1 MHISV
6 RRALQT
12 AVIASGVVVSGSG
25 LALAS
30 PDSAAPSPVIRCDER
45 TTVCTPQEQAAWNEH
60 WMAHIPVSTTAST
73 PDCPCE
79 EGTETECEKP
89 PTTTV
94 PTLPST
100 TLPSTTV
107 PPITFTP
114 GTSTPGT
121 TPVTTTTA
129 ATSTPHTSTSK
140 PHTTSTSARP
150 VVQVGGSHR
159 VPPAQAQRTPEL
171 ANTGVSPV
179 MLLLGGLATVLAGVA
194 AVLFG
199 RRKRA

>member
-12 AVIASGVVVSGSG
+12 AVLASGVVVAGSG

-30 PDSAAPSPVIRCDER
+30 PDSAVPSPATRCAEGD
-45 TTVCTPQEQAAWNEH
+45 VSACASQEQPGWSQE
-60 WMAHIPVSTTAST
+60 WMQHIPVSTST

-79 EGTETECEKP
+79 EGSETECENP

-94 PTLPST
+94 PTLP
-100 TLPSTTV
+100 PTTV
-107 PPITFTP
+107 PPVTSTP
-114 GTSTPGT
+114 DTSTPGT
-121 TPVTTTTA
+121 TPPVTTTTVP
-129 ATSTPHTSTSK
+129 TGTPDIGSSTPHTPSTV
-140 PHTTSTSARP
+140 TTSAQH
-150 VVQVGGSHR
+150 VVHVGGSHR
-159 VPPAQAQRTPEL
+159 VPPAHVQRTPEL
-171 ANTGVSPV
+171 ANTGVNPV
-179 MLLLGGLATVLAGVA
+179 VLLLGGLATIAAGAA